1 MPAVY
6 HLPGPVA
13 VPALAS
19 PLPSREAERV
29 QTPEMAQL
37 HQVAQ
42 KARDLGAAIVFYRD
56 VLGLRF
62 IARFDPPGL
71 AFFDIGGARLMLEAT
86 APPATLYFRVA
97 ELDAFYRHLR
107 DQGVHLE
114 QEPQLVHCDED
125 GVFGGMGEEEWM
137 AFCRDP
143 DGNLIGL
150 ASRRRPAA
158 AANDQLSSP
167 TISE

>member
-1 MPAVY
+1 
-6 HLPGPVA
+6 
-13 VPALAS
+13 
-19 PLPSREAERV
+19 
-29 QTPEMAQL
+29 MA
-37 HQVAQ
+37 
-42 KARDLGAAIVFYRD
+42 IEFYRD

-71 AFFDIGGARLMLEAT
+71 AFFDIGGARLMLEAA

-97 ELDAFYRHLR
+97 DLDGCYRRLR
-107 DQGVHLE
+107 DLGVKLE
-114 QEPQLVHCDED
+114 QEPQLIHRDED

-150 ASRRRPAA
+150 ASRRPPAE
-158 AANDQLSSP
+158 ANDQLSSP

>member
-1 MPAVY
+1 
-6 HLPGPVA
+6 
-13 VPALAS
+13 
-19 PLPSREAERV
+19 
-29 QTPEMAQL
+29 MAQR
-37 HQVAQ
+37 
-42 KARDLGAAIVFYRD
+42 ARDLGAAIEFYRD
-56 VLGLRF
+56 ILGLRF

-71 AFFDIGGARLMLEAT
+71 AFFDIGGARLMLEAA
-86 APPATLYFRVA
+86 APPATLYFRVGD
-97 ELDAFYRHLR
+97 LDGCYRRLR
-107 DQGVHLE
+107 DQGVQLE
-114 QEPQLVHCDED
+114 QEPQLVHRDED

-150 ASRRRPAA
+150 ASRRPPA